1 MAVSEDV
8 STLMF
13 SLRGSMGRRAKTTEM
28 EQGIIKTLWALK
40 RQKKIL
46 ATHVGNFLVAYQRG
60 NRIIIFFG
68 LSSQA

>member
-1 MAVSEDV
+1 
-8 STLMF
+8 
-13 SLRGSMGRRAKTTEM
+13 MGRRAKTTEV